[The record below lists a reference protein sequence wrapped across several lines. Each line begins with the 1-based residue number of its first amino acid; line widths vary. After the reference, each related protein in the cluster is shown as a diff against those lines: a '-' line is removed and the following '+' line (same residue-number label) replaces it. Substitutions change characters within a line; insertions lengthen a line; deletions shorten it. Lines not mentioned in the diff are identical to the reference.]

1 MPNIAKPIRV
11 IETLSTA
18 LLVSAKL
25 QPNCDGATAYN

>member
-25 QPNCDGATAYN
+25 QPKLRWRDCI